1 MFQKPSTL
9 RSSTFMDLLWALFHV
24 QQQKYVL
31 HAHNSM
37 SVTVFVVASTGTA
50 MQEQQHSRSIPP

>member
-1 MFQKPSTL
+1 
-9 RSSTFMDLLWALFHV
+9 MDLLWALFHV
-24 QQQKYVL
+24 QHQKYVL